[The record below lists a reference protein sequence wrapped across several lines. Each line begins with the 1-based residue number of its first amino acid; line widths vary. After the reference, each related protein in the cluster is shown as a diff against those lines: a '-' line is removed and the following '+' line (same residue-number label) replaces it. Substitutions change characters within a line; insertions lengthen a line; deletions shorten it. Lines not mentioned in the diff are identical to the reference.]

1 MQRLTLPKDT
11 FTWEQRNSWK
21 GRSWEKHRGR
31 LGHISGEGA
40 AGFEATPCDKSCS
53 SQFQCTRTTPDH
65 AVLVI
70 FGPATVTNQLLL
82 SKLID
87 FKANISG

>member
-40 AGFEATPCDKSCS
+40 AGFEARHHLTKAAVVSFNAHGP
-53 SQFQCTRTTPDH
+53 RLTTPYSSSLDR
-65 AVLVI
+65 
-70 FGPATVTNQLLL
+70 QR
-82 SKLID
+82 
-87 FKANISG
+87 